1 MHIYPSIRKY
11 SPFSLIS
18 YIDSDLPDH
27 QNERLPQWLSGKE
40 SAGNAGAT
48 GDTGVIPVLGRLPG
62 EGNGNPLQYSG
73 LDQWT
78 EGPEGLQSMGLQSQI
93 RLSD

>member
-18 YIDSDLPDH
+18 YIGSDLPDH

-62 EGNGNPLQYSG
+62 EGNGNPLQYSCLENPMDRG
-73 LDQWT
+73 AWQAT
-78 EGPEGLQSMGLQSQI
+78 VHGVSKS
-93 RLSD
+93 

>member
-1 MHIYPSIRKY
+1 M
-11 SPFSLIS
+11 IS

-62 EGNGNPLQYSG
+62 EGNGNPLQDSCLENFHG
-73 LDQWT
+73 
-78 EGPEGLQSMGLQSQI
+78 EKEPGRLQSMGSKKSLT
-93 RLSD
+93 